1 MKQLLPMIGAL
12 GLLLALGYR
21 PPGRHLLTIRFRH
34 FVGRQPLQLS
44 STLYTNRFGE
54 PFSVEQFKYYISA
67 LRVIDE
73 DGHEELLM
81 QDPHLIDES
90 DPASLTLHFGTD
102 QRPIRTIRWLL
113 GVDSAANTGGV
124 QTGDLDPML
133 GMFWTW
139 NSGYIYARLEGQS
152 DSAKAPAHR
161 FTWDV
166 GGYKAAANA
175 VREIVL
181 AIPDSQSD
189 EGALTIEA
197 DLLKWFDGRG
207 PVHLS
212 ASPTCHGP
220 GVLAMRIADNYSTMF
235 SVVH

>member
-34 FVGRQPLQLS
+34 IVGRQPLQLS
-44 STLYTNRFGE
+44 STRYSNRFGE
-54 PFSVEQFKYYISA
+54 PFLVEQFKYYISA
-67 LRVIDE
+67 LSVIDQ

-81 QDPHLIDES
+81 QDPHLIDAS
-90 DPASLTLHFGTD
+90 DSASLTLHFSSG
-102 QRPIRTIRWLL
+102 QLPIRTIRWLL

-124 QTGDLDPML
+124 QIGDLDPMR

-152 DSAKAPAHR
+152 DSARAPAHR

-166 GGYKAAANA
+166 GGYKANANA
-175 VREIVL
+175 AREIVL
-181 AIPDSQSD
+181 AIPDGRGDDKS
-189 EGALTIEA
+189 LVIEA
-197 DLLKWFDGRG
+197 DLEKWFDGRQ
-207 PVHLS
+207 PIRLS
-212 ASPTCHGP
+212 QSPTCHEP
-220 GVLAMRIADNYSTMF
+220 GALAMRLADNYATMF
-235 SVVH
+235 SIAP

>member
-34 FVGRQPLQLS
+34 VVGRRPLQLS

-73 DGHEELLM
+73 DGHEELLI

-90 DPASLTLHFGTD
+90 DSASLTLHLSTD
-102 QRPIRTIRWLL
+102 QRPIRAIRWLL

-161 FTWDV
+161 FTWDI
-166 GGYKAAANA
+166 GGYKTGVNAARG
-175 VREIVL
+175 VVL
-181 AIPDSQSD
+181 GITGDWSD
-189 EGALTIEA
+189 DKPLTIKA
-197 DLLKWFDGRG
+197 DLLKWFDGKA
-207 PVHLS
+207 PVRLGQ
-212 ASPTCHGP
+212 APTCHEP
-220 GVLAMRIADNYSTMF
+220 GALAMQLADNYSTMF
-235 SVVH
+235 SIAP